1 MILLDYN
8 NKIIFET
15 VSRALAHTEGKRDLL
30 DITLADFD
38 GVSFHISTP
47 DPEARNIIRV
57 SLQWSCS
64 GDLLNHGGR
73 TDLQQIYGPML
84 DAEPEPNYDVSVTF
98 DANNPQEPEKLPLK
112 MSFLKRHLLAAP
124 FKKVMGAVF
133 NKKGATEV
141 VHIRYRSQTDEAV
154 WIKPSSDSVTI
165 VYSIRFADKSDKILA
180 KVFLSE
186 LADARRSMTSVPAV
200 RYSTS
205 EPPMEL
211 QGQRDVPEGDDV
223 GFVTLVLFEQHL
235 QPKNMFKTINL
246 AQNFRDYLHYHI
258 KCSKAYMHTRMR
270 ERVSTWLQV
279 LNRAR
284 PEPFEKKEKKLASG
298 RTFKR
303 K

>member
-1 MILLDYN
+1 
-8 NKIIFET
+8 
-15 VSRALAHTEGKRDLL
+15 
-30 DITLADFD
+30 
-38 GVSFHISTP
+38 
-47 DPEARNIIRV
+47 
-57 SLQWSCS
+57 
-64 GDLLNHGGR
+64 
-73 TDLQQIYGPML
+73 
-84 DAEPEPNYDVSVTF
+84 
-98 DANNPQEPEKLPLK
+98 

-223 GFVTLVLFEQHL
+223 GFVTLGMFLSLSLSLSRARSLSGAHTMLCNLWYSCTLLSCLMILVLVVIVLFEQHL